1 MEQLLEDVKNYLDI
15 TWEMDASE
23 TQKLTGIIARG
34 KTALE
39 GKIGTCDFENETV
52 EKQLL
57 LDYCMYTR
65 SGALDDF
72 WNNYKSE
79 IISLQIGRWADAKNK
94 ES

>member
-1 MEQLLEDVKNYLDI
+1 MPVRHKSSLALLPE
-15 TWEMDASE
+15 
-23 TQKLTGIIARG
+23 G
-34 KTALE
+34 KQRLE

-57 LDYCMYTR
+57 LDYCMYAR

>member
-1 MEQLLEDVKNYLDI
+1 MEQLFEDVKNYLDI

-23 TQKLTGIIARG
+23 KQKLTGIITRG
-34 KTALE
+34 KAALI
-39 GKIGTCDFENETV
+39 GKIGACDFENETV

-57 LDYCMYTR
+57 LDFCMYAR

-72 WNNYKSE
+72 WKNYSSE
-79 IISLQIGRWADAKNK
+79 IISLQIGRWVDAKNK